1 MRILT
6 KQTGF
11 TLVELMIALSLN
23 LIVVVALL
31 GIFVTNLN
39 HYRSVLNTN
48 LLYQQL
54 QTAMD
59 IMTSDIRR
67 AGYWANAKNDA
78 HLDQNN
84 NPFMASGLDV
94 SVPAGNTCILFSY
107 DHNDN
112 GSLPSITSSSD
123 DERYGYRLSGGAIQT
138 RPWGASFSCTAAASA
153 WENMTDTNVITITA
167 LTFTLTTQ
175 TISTGP
181 GTAGITLRS
190 VDISITG
197 QLVSDSTVTK
207 TITQHVRIRNDK
219 FIP

>member
-1 MRILT
+1 MSIKS

-11 TLVELMIALSLN
+11 TLVELVIALGLN
-23 LIVVVALL
+23 LVVVVALL
-31 GIFVTNLN
+31 GIFIANLN
-39 HYRSVLNTN
+39 HYRSVLNAN
-48 LLYQQL
+48 MLYQQL

-67 AGYWANAKNDA
+67 AGYWANASNDA

-107 DHNDN
+107 DHNNN
-112 GSLPSITSSSD
+112 GTLPSIGSGSD
-123 DERYGYRLSGGAIQT
+123 DERYGYRLSGTAIQT
-138 RPWGASFSCTAAASA
+138 RPWGASFSCAAAASA
-153 WENMTDTNVITITA
+153 WENMTDTNIVNVTA

-175 TISTGP
+175 TINTGP

-190 VDISITG
+190 VDISLTG
-197 QLVSDSTVTK
+197 RLVSDSTVTK
-207 TITQHVRIRNDK
+207 TLTQHVRIRNDK